1 MNLSLSLIAAALV
14 ALPLVLPEPPKAAL
28 GTPLLCQEFAIGD
41 ARSLPWGS
49 DNDGRR
55 DYDRSRLVADVAE
68 ILKTEPDLIVRLET
82 LRRAALYSRGDR
94 ALAWELLGRTGLA
107 VLEQSA
113 ISSKESSAWFD
124 VGYLAAALEQMETD
138 LGFRAGVAENQEGY
152 AYMLKA
158 LERGRAERAD
168 QVATIEFVA
177 ALLVRTSM
185 RGSQTAQD
193 IARYERHFEAA
204 QAGAAPGSLL
214 AQNLAA
220 HEERFGLRKEATA
233 RTDG

>member
-41 ARSLPWGS
+41 ARSLPWGH
-49 DNDGRR
+49 DNGGRP
-55 DYDRSRLVADVAE
+55 DYDRGRLVADVAE

-82 LRRAALYSRGDR
+82 LRRAALYTRGDR
-94 ALAWELLGRTGLA
+94 ALAWELLGRIGLA

-113 ISSKESSAWFD
+113 ISSKECSAWFD
-124 VGYLAAALEQMETD
+124 VGYLAAALEQMGTD
-138 LGFRAGVAENQEGY
+138 LDFRAGVAENQEGY

-158 LERGRAERAD
+158 LDRARAERAD

-177 ALLVRTSM
+177 ALLVHPSM
-185 RGSQTAQD
+185 RRSPTAQD
-193 IARYERHFEAA
+193 VARYERHLEAA
-204 QAGAAPGSLL
+204 RAGAAPGSLL

-220 HEERFGLRKEATA
+220 HEKRFHSHKEGLA